1 MTTWILIADRGRAR
15 VFARVPD
22 EGRWTKV
29 ESFDFPEGRLR
40 FGETQSD
47 RPSLNISQ
55 GENRYAPEPHA
66 DFRHTTAAAFS
77 KELVSYLEQAKLEKR
92 FDFLWVVAPPL
103 FLGEWRDHMTHTLK
117 PLVRREWKKD
127 LTNLPDS
134 RVQTEVEGLV
144 EQDESL

>member
-15 VFARVPD
+15 VFARDPD
-22 EGRWTKV
+22 EERWSKV

-40 FGETQSD
+40 EGETRTE
-47 RPSLNISQ
+47 RPTTFSVGDGRSS
-55 GENRYAPEPHA
+55 PEPHA

-77 KELVSYLEQAKLEKR
+77 KELVGYLERAKVEKR

-103 FLGEWRDHMTHTLK
+103 FLGEWRDHLTHTLK
-117 PLVRREWKKD
+117 PLVRREWGKD

-134 RVQTEVEGLV
+134 MVQAEVEGLV
-144 EQDESL
+144 EHDEAR